1 LPILAHIARSGWI
14 VSSCLATSAFSE
26 TPQFGFPV
34 ACEIGRT
41 CIIQNYVDHEPGPV
55 ARDYMCGS
63 LTYDAHDGTDIRLPT
78 TAAQRAGV
86 DVLAAADGEVR
97 RTRDGMADVISR
109 RGEVGAIAGRE
120 CGNGVVVGHRDGW
133 ETQYCHLAEGSL
145 RVKPGDRVSAGQPLG
160 RVGFSGHASFPHLH
174 FTVRHRDI
182 AVDPFAF
189 RPDAASCGS
198 GTSLWAPALRAALAY
213 RDRTVLNVGF
223 ASAPVTMEQVEA
235 AEVPGEAL
243 DVDAPALVAFVRV
256 VGLRAG
262 DVQRL
267 ALREPDGQTIV
278 DHAAAPL
285 DRHKA
290 QVLLF
295 AGKKRPASGWA
306 PGAYMATYTVSRDGK
321 AVLEQSFAVA
331 VSLSPASLELHRK

>member
-1 LPILAHIARSGWI
+1 
-14 VSSCLATSAFSE
+14 VVSCLATSAFSE

-41 CIIQNYVDHEPGPV
+41 CIIQNYVDHDPGPV

-120 CGNGVVVGHRDGW
+120 CGNGVVVGHRDRW

-145 RVKPGDRVSAGQPLG
+145 RVKPGDRIAAGQPLG
-160 RVGFSGHASFPHLH
+160 RVGFSGHAGFPHLH

-235 AEVPGEAL
+235 AEVPAEAFG
-243 DVDAPALVAFVRV
+243 VDAPALVAFVRV
-256 VGLRAG
+256 VGLTAG
-262 DVQRL
+262 DVQHL
-267 ALREPDGQTIV
+267 AVNAPDGKPIAHHT
-278 DHAAAPL
+278 AAPL
-285 DRHKA
+285 DRPKA
-290 QVLLF
+290 QMLLF
-295 AGKKRPASGWA
+295 AGKKRPAPGWE
-306 PGAYMATYTVSRDGK
+306 PGTYTATYSVLRNGN
-321 AVLEQSFAVA
+321 AVVERSFAVA
-331 VSLSPASLELHRK
+331 VSLSPGSSEPHRK